1 MQTTQL
7 RCLTSHLGY
16 LRPASRS
23 LSHSASHHDA
33 AINPP
38 TTIPSPP
45 RPQVIFSGI
54 QPTGV
59 PHLGNYLGALQQWV
73 RMQDAAPPDTTLL
86 FSIVDLHALTSRQPP
101 SSRLLSRRAL
111 LASFLAVG
119 LDPAR
124 SILFHQSA
132 VPAHSELHWILSC
145 DASMGW
151 LSRMTQ
157 WKSKL
162 SEEELASLLN
172 PTPNPK
178 QRERMKLG
186 LFSYPVLQA
195 ADILVH
201 RATHVPVGEDQL
213 QHIEFAR
220 NCAAQ
225 FNHAFGGGDAAEGK
239 DKQEI
244 LVQPTFIVSPA
255 KRVMSLTEPEKK
267 MSKSHELARS
277 RIMLDDSDEVITKK
291 FRTALT
297 DSLPGISYDRAARPG
312 VSNLIE
318 IMSHMDAQGRS
329 VEDIVE
335 DLKDSNL
342 KVLKEEVARVVAEH
356 LEPMREEYL
365 RLMSEKEDGRL
376 AEIAEEGAQ
385 RARKSAE
392 ATMKLVREAVGL

>member
-1 MQTTQL
+1 MHT
-7 RCLTSHLGY
+7 RHLGL
-16 LRPASRS
+16 LRRAGTS
-23 LSHSASHHDA
+23 LSPCFRQAGSRLRASS
-33 AINPP
+33 
-38 TTIPSPP
+38 TSTSSPA
-45 RPQVIFSGI
+45 RPQIIFSGI

-73 RMQDAAPPDTTLL
+73 RLQNTSPPSTTLL

-101 SSRLLSRRAL
+101 ASRLASRRSL
-111 LASFLAVG
+111 LASFLAIG
-119 LDPAR
+119 LDPSR

-213 QHIEFAR
+213 QHIEFAS
-220 NCAAQ
+220 NCARQ
-225 FNHAFGGGDAAEGK
+225 FNHAFGGGDDAEGK
-239 DKQEI
+239 AKKEI
-244 LVQPTFIVSPA
+244 LVPPEFVVSPA

-267 MSKSHELARS
+267 MSKSHPLDRS
-277 RIMLDDSDEVITKK
+277 RIMLDDSEEDIIKK
-291 FRTALT
+291 FKTALT
-297 DSLPGISYDRAARPG
+297 DSLPGISYDRANRPG
-312 VSNLIE
+312 VTNLIE
-318 IMSHMDAQGRS
+318 IMSHMSPDNKSCEQIA
-329 VEDIVE
+329 E
-335 DLKDSNL
+335 DLKDSSL
-342 KVLKEEVARVVAEH
+342 RVLKEEVARVVVEH
-356 LEPMREEYL
+356 LKPMREEYM
-365 RLMSEKEDGRL
+365 RLMSENNKRL
-376 AEIAEEGAQ
+376 EEIAEEGAIK
-385 RARKSAE
+385 ARESADK
-392 ATMKLVREAVGL
+392 TMRLVREAIGI

>member
-1 MQTTQL
+1 
-7 RCLTSHLGY
+7 
-16 LRPASRS
+16 
-23 LSHSASHHDA
+23 
-33 AINPP
+33 
-38 TTIPSPP
+38 
-45 RPQVIFSGI
+45 
-54 QPTGV
+54 
-59 PHLGNYLGALQQWV
+59 
-73 RMQDAAPPDTTLL
+73 
-86 FSIVDLHALTSRQPP
+86 
-101 SSRLLSRRAL
+101 
-111 LASFLAVG
+111 
-119 LDPAR
+119 
-124 SILFHQSA
+124 
-132 VPAHSELHWILSC
+132 
-145 DASMGW
+145 
-151 LSRMTQ
+151 MTQ